1 MNENFEK
8 LGLPPEIKFSELKC
22 VICNGSL
29 TMDFKIP
36 NDANRLFALVHD
48 CLRSHLTIT
57 ISSLV

>member
-1 MNENFEK
+1 MDEK
-8 LGLPPEIKFSELKC
+8 FKILGLPPEIKNVELKC
-22 VICNGSL
+22 VISNGSS